1 MELLAF
7 SSAAVDPS
15 GKVSLLA
22 LLLDKHSKDQFM
34 IIVLTFVPVVYLA
47 TVVYFSL
54 FSVRVFKK
62 AFEIRGGRATD
73 AVSLLFVSRSMSWMT
88 APLCY
93 SFLLQSGEQTWV
105 RKRSGRRCL
114 CSLGCF

>member
-1 MELLAF
+1 MLCRAAAVICAGISAMELLAF

-47 TVVYFSL
+47 TVVSIDG
-54 FSVRVFKK
+54 
-62 AFEIRGGRATD
+62 EIPRN
-73 AVSLLFVSRSMSWMT
+73 
-88 APLCY
+88 
-93 SFLLQSGEQTWV
+93 Q
-105 RKRSGRRCL
+105 
-114 CSLGCF
+114 